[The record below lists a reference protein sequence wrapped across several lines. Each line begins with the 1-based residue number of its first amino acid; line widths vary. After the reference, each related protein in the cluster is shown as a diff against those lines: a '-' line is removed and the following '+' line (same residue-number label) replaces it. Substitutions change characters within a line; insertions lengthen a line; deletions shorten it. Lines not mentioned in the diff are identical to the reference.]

1 MKKLAY
7 IILVIAI
14 LVVISHFVKQGNIK
28 PAAENA
34 AAIVVT
40 TEDAEAIADA
50 TAGNAPVSAEAAEGA
65 AVETSAAPAED
76 NDVVDVQEN
85 AEDII
90 IEEGAPEDDGA
101 VDVEETNPEETI
113 DEEETIIKE

>member
-14 LVVISHFVKQGNIK
+14 LVVISHFVKQGSMK
-28 PAAENA
+28 PTAEQ
-34 AAIVVT
+34 IT
-40 TEDAEAIADA
+40 
-50 TAGNAPVSAEAAEGA
+50 P
-65 AVETSAAPAED
+65 ETSATLTEDSAPISQAMEEISSSDATISPTED

-85 AEDII
+85 IEDII
-90 IEEGAPEDDGA
+90 IEENVPEDDGA
-101 VDVEETNPEETI
+101 IDVEETNPEETI

>member
-28 PAAENA
+28 PAAEDSVA
-34 AAIVVT
+34 TVVT
-40 TEDAEAIADA
+40 TEDADAIAD
-50 TAGNAPVSAEAAEGA
+50 TTTGNAPVSAEAAEA
-65 AVETSAAPAED
+65 AVIETTAPAED

-113 DEEETIIKE
+113 DEEETIVKE

>member
-28 PAAENA
+28 PAAEDTVA
-34 AAIVVT
+34 TVVT
-40 TEDAEAIADA
+40 TEDADAIADT
-50 TAGNAPVSAEAAEGA
+50 TAGNAPVSAEAAEA
-65 AVETSAAPAED
+65 AVIETTAAPAED

-101 VDVEETNPEETI
+101 VDAEETNPEETI
-113 DEEETIIKE
+113 DEEETIVKE